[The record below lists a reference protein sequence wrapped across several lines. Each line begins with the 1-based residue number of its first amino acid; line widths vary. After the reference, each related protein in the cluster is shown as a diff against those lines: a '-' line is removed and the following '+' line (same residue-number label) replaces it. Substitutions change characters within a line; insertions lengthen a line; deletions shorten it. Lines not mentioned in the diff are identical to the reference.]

1 MCCGKVPTRARHV
14 LFTMSSISPAQRQR
28 ATALYR
34 ELLRTT
40 RTVFAHDTAA
50 VAAAHAETRR
60 RFLAGR
66 GAGGDALEASL
77 TEGEQVASLLR
88 HNVVQGV
95 YQQQSNTYSA
105 WMLTDLRFTPD
116 TELGS
121 NETIMQ
127 PKPAPTLDDIA
138 RTKGKARG
146 SRTYSTIAG
155 GARAFSTSA
164 AGASLPRPVPRFPAV
179 VILADGS
186 SIQMTTTSPRHLS
199 RLTRDPSNHALW
211 NPALSGRSEG
221 ESEDDTGR
229 LGRFRRRFADD
240 QAVSFDSSD
249 LSWMSGGREAAP
261 GTPLQSGKAKGKGR
275 K

>member
-1 MCCGKVPTRARHV
+1 
-14 LFTMSSISPAQRQR
+14 MSSISPAQRQR
-28 ATALYR
+28 ANALYR
-34 ELLRTT
+34 ALLRTT
-40 RTVFAHDTAA
+40 RTLFAQDAAAVRAAHD
-50 VAAAHAETRR
+50 ETRR
-60 RFLAGR
+60 RFVAAR
-66 GAGGDALEASL
+66 DQTDAESVEKNL
-77 TEGEQVASLLR
+77 TEAEQVISLLR

-95 YQQQSNTYSA
+95 YQQKSNTYN
-105 WMLTDLRFTPD
+105 LRFTPD

-127 PKPAPTLDDIA
+127 PKPAPTLEEIA

-146 SRTYSTIAG
+146 IRAYSTIAG
-155 GARAFSTSA
+155 SARAFSTSA
-164 AGASLPRPVPRFPAV
+164 AAASSLPRPVPRFPAV

-199 RLTRDPSNHALW
+199 RLTRDPTNHPLW
-211 NPALSGRSEG
+211 NPAMSGRSEG

-229 LGRFRRRFADD
+229 LGRFRRRFADEK
-240 QAVSFDSSD
+240 AVAFDTTD
-249 LSWMSGGREAAP
+249 LNWMSGGREATP